1 MGNRG
6 WHLGCLDSRVFFNC
20 SRTAWSSL
28 RVAILSMSLC
38 CFSFSLARIA
48 ATSASDLGGVSASV
62 DTSGRVSE
70 APRRPGAIG
79 RTHLLDPLF
88 RRCIERSVARFV
100 APTPRAPPMA
110 ACGHSAAHIA
120 DDIAEVVLTRPGPVT
135 IFRADRLSGPHSR
148 TPFGVFDAD
157 PRRRGS
163 PLGRHLPECS
173 FRPGRSPP
181 WKGTFGYLR
190 WALRFAGVC
199 TVPAGRSAAC
209 RDAPV
214 SVARASRAKV
224 RKHVPAGEKR
234 SLSHT
239 R

>member
-1 MGNRG
+1 MERTFGRRVFPGACADVPGGRVGHASLVQRLPQLLFGGGWCGFGWSVWVSYRVGNRG
-6 WHLGCLDSRVFFNC
+6 WHLGRLDSRVFFNC

-120 DDIAEVVLTRPGPVT
+120 DDIAEVVLTRP
-135 IFRADRLSGPHSR
+135 
-148 TPFGVFDAD
+148 
-157 PRRRGS
+157 
-163 PLGRHLPECS
+163 
-173 FRPGRSPP
+173 
-181 WKGTFGYLR
+181 
-190 WALRFAGVC
+190 
-199 TVPAGRSAAC
+199 
-209 RDAPV
+209 
-214 SVARASRAKV
+214 
-224 RKHVPAGEKR
+224 
-234 SLSHT
+234 
-239 R
+239 